1 MTRATFTYWL
11 PTTTPNGEETEVE
24 VEVDCRGR
32 IYLDYG
38 HEGPYGSTYAV
49 QHPRGIP
56 CCEDADITSICELH
70 GDREWRYADLDRE
83 TQADLQE
90 RACKALEEGF

>member
-1 MTRATFTYWL
+1 MIRTTFTTTLLL
-11 PTTTPNGEETEVE
+11 PDESEVE
-24 VEVDCRGR
+24 VEVDCEGHVG
-32 IYLDYG
+32 LEYG
-38 HEGPYGSTYAV
+38 SEGPYGSTYAV